1 MRDGFIKVAAGTP
14 QIRVADC
21 RYNAEQI
28 FTLMREADKQG
39 VRVLALPEL
48 CLTGYTCGDLFLQDT
63 LLRGAEEGLAT
74 ILEATK
80 HLDLLAAVGLPVR
93 HQNKLYNCAAVLHRG
108 EILAL
113 VPKPYLPNYGEFYEK
128 RWFEPAGPG
137 DRLFSF
143 CGQEVYLGSDVIFPC
158 ESMPGLTV
166 GVEICEDL
174 WASTPPSV
182 ALAEAV
188 AGSEEAFVALM
199 NQRAS
204 ELGMEHTH
212 FLNCTGLPAS
222 GHVTCA
228 YDIALMSR
236 ALILNH
242 PEIREFTTIWMD
254 TLRDGQFQLSNT
266 NKLIRFYEGATGL
279 KTGSTDSALYCL
291 SATAEKEGMELIAV
305 ILGAPTSSDRFEGAK
320 ALLNYGFA
328 AYALVPVAPSE
339 PLTPVPV
346 TLGTAASVQ
355 PGLAQERQ
363 LLLPKGEAGKVTTT
377 VDLPSALSA
386 PVEAGQELG
395 HLTVLVDGQAVEEIP
410 LVAQEAVGKRS
421 LWQVYGGL
429 LALLFCG
436 AGEAG
441 F

>member
-1 MRDGFIKVAAGTP
+1 MKKLCA
-14 QIRVADC
+14 
-21 RYNAEQI
+21 
-28 FTLMREADKQG
+28 TLLC
-39 VRVLALPEL
+39 LAL
-48 CLTGYTCGDLFLQDT
+48 CMG
-63 LLRGAEEGLAT
+63 
-74 ILEATK
+74 
-80 HLDLLAAVGLPVR
+80 VLPVR
-93 HQNKLYNCAAVLHRG
+93 A
-108 EILAL
+108 
-113 VPKPYLPNYGEFYEK
+113 
-128 RWFEPAGPG
+128 AGPEVNARAALLMEKSTG
-137 DRLFSF
+137 QVLYEANAHAPLELASVTKVMTMLLIMEALDAGTITKETMVPVSATAAGMGGSQVYMEEGEEFSVHDMLKAIAVASGNDA
-143 CGQEVYLGSDVIFPC
+143 CVAMAEYL
-158 ESMPGLTV
+158 
-166 GVEICEDL
+166 
-174 WASTPPSV
+174 
-182 ALAEAV
+182 
-188 AGSEEAFVALM
+188 AGSESAFVEKM
-199 NQRAS
+199 NARAA
-204 ELGMEHTH
+204 ELGMEDTV
-212 FLNCTGLPAS
+212 FCNCTGLPAE
-222 GHVTCA
+222 GHHSSA

-236 ALILNH
+236 ELILHH
-242 PEIREFTTIWMD
+242 PDIRTYTTIWMD
-254 TLRDGQFQLSNT
+254 TLRDGDFQLANT
-266 NKLIRFYEGATGL
+266 NKLVRYYEGATGL
-279 KTGSTDSALYCL
+279 KTGSTDAARYCL

-305 ILGAPTSSDRFEGAK
+305 ILGAPTSNDRFEGAK

-328 AYALVPVAPSE
+328 TYALVPVAPSE

-429 LALLFCG
+429 LAALFCG

>member
-1 MRDGFIKVAAGTP
+1 MKKLCA
-14 QIRVADC
+14 
-21 RYNAEQI
+21 
-28 FTLMREADKQG
+28 TLLC
-39 VRVLALPEL
+39 LAL
-48 CLTGYTCGDLFLQDT
+48 CMG
-63 LLRGAEEGLAT
+63 
-74 ILEATK
+74 
-80 HLDLLAAVGLPVR
+80 VLPVR
-93 HQNKLYNCAAVLHRG
+93 A
-108 EILAL
+108 
-113 VPKPYLPNYGEFYEK
+113 
-128 RWFEPAGPG
+128 AGPEVNARAALLMEKSTG
-137 DRLFSF
+137 QVLYEANAHAPLELASVTKVMTMLLIMEALDAGTITKETMVPVSATAAGMGGSQVYMEEGEEFSVHDMLKAIAVASGNDA
-143 CGQEVYLGSDVIFPC
+143 CVAMAEYL
-158 ESMPGLTV
+158 
-166 GVEICEDL
+166 
-174 WASTPPSV
+174 
-182 ALAEAV
+182 
-188 AGSEEAFVALM
+188 AGSESAFVEKM
-199 NQRAS
+199 NARAA
-204 ELGMEHTH
+204 ELGMEDTV
-212 FLNCTGLPAS
+212 FCNCTGLPAE
-222 GHVTCA
+222 GHHSSA

-236 ALILNH
+236 ELILHH
-242 PEIREFTTIWMD
+242 PDIRTYTTIWMD
-254 TLRDGQFQLSNT
+254 TLRDGDFQLANT
-266 NKLIRFYEGATGL
+266 NTLVRYYEGATGL
-279 KTGSTDSALYCL
+279 KTGSTDAALYCL

-305 ILGAPTSSDRFEGAK
+305 ILGAPTSNDRFEGAK

-429 LALLFCG
+429 LAALFCG

>member
-1 MRDGFIKVAAGTP
+1 MKKLCA
-14 QIRVADC
+14 
-21 RYNAEQI
+21 
-28 FTLMREADKQG
+28 TLLC
-39 VRVLALPEL
+39 LAL
-48 CLTGYTCGDLFLQDT
+48 CMG
-63 LLRGAEEGLAT
+63 
-74 ILEATK
+74 
-80 HLDLLAAVGLPVR
+80 VLPVR
-93 HQNKLYNCAAVLHRG
+93 A
-108 EILAL
+108 
-113 VPKPYLPNYGEFYEK
+113 
-128 RWFEPAGPG
+128 AGPEVNARAALLMEKSTG
-137 DRLFSF
+137 QVLYEANAHAPLELASVTKVMTLLLIMEALDAGTITKETMVPVSATAAGMGGSQVYMEEGEEFSVHDMLKAIAVASGNDA
-143 CGQEVYLGSDVIFPC
+143 CVAMAEYL
-158 ESMPGLTV
+158 
-166 GVEICEDL
+166 
-174 WASTPPSV
+174 
-182 ALAEAV
+182 
-188 AGSEEAFVALM
+188 AGSESAFVEKM
-199 NQRAS
+199 NARAA
-204 ELGMEHTH
+204 ELGMEDTV
-212 FLNCTGLPAS
+212 FCNCTGLPAE
-222 GHVTCA
+222 GHHASA

-236 ALILNH
+236 ELILRH
-242 PEIREFTTIWMD
+242 PDIRTYTTIWMD
-254 TLRDGQFQLSNT
+254 TLRDGDFQLANT
-266 NKLIRFYEGATGL
+266 NKLVRYYEGATGL
-279 KTGSTDSALYCL
+279 KTGSTDAALYCL

-328 AYALVPVAPSE
+328 TYALVPVAPSE

-429 LALLFCG
+429 LAALFCG

>member
-1 MRDGFIKVAAGTP
+1 MKKLCA
-14 QIRVADC
+14 
-21 RYNAEQI
+21 
-28 FTLMREADKQG
+28 TLLC
-39 VRVLALPEL
+39 LAL
-48 CLTGYTCGDLFLQDT
+48 CMG
-63 LLRGAEEGLAT
+63 
-74 ILEATK
+74 
-80 HLDLLAAVGLPVR
+80 VLPVR
-93 HQNKLYNCAAVLHRG
+93 A
-108 EILAL
+108 
-113 VPKPYLPNYGEFYEK
+113 
-128 RWFEPAGPG
+128 AGPEVNARAALLMEKSTG
-137 DRLFSF
+137 QVLYEANAHAPLELASVTKVMTMLLIMEALDAGTITKETMVPVSATAAGMGGSQVYMEEGEKFSVHDMLKAIAVASGNDA
-143 CGQEVYLGSDVIFPC
+143 CVAMAEYL
-158 ESMPGLTV
+158 
-166 GVEICEDL
+166 
-174 WASTPPSV
+174 
-182 ALAEAV
+182 
-188 AGSEEAFVALM
+188 AGSESAFVEKM
-199 NQRAS
+199 NARAA
-204 ELGMEHTH
+204 ELGMEDTV
-212 FLNCTGLPAS
+212 FCNCTGLPAE
-222 GHVTCA
+222 GHHASA

-236 ALILNH
+236 ELILHH
-242 PEIREFTTIWMD
+242 PDIRTYTTIWMD
-254 TLRDGQFQLSNT
+254 TLRDGDFQLANT
-266 NKLIRFYEGATGL
+266 NKLVRYYEGATGL
-279 KTGSTDSALYCL
+279 KTGSTDAALYCL

-305 ILGAPTSSDRFEGAK
+305 ILGAPTSNDRFEGAK

>member
-1 MRDGFIKVAAGTP
+1 MKKLCA
-14 QIRVADC
+14 
-21 RYNAEQI
+21 
-28 FTLMREADKQG
+28 TLLC
-39 VRVLALPEL
+39 LAL
-48 CLTGYTCGDLFLQDT
+48 CMG
-63 LLRGAEEGLAT
+63 
-74 ILEATK
+74 
-80 HLDLLAAVGLPVR
+80 VLPVR
-93 HQNKLYNCAAVLHRG
+93 A
-108 EILAL
+108 
-113 VPKPYLPNYGEFYEK
+113 
-128 RWFEPAGPG
+128 AGPEVNARAALLMEKSTG
-137 DRLFSF
+137 QVLYEANAHAPLELASVTKVMTMLLIMEALDAGTITKETMVPVSATAAGMGGSQVYMEEGEEFSVHDMLKAIAVASGNDA
-143 CGQEVYLGSDVIFPC
+143 CVAMAEYL
-158 ESMPGLTV
+158 
-166 GVEICEDL
+166 
-174 WASTPPSV
+174 
-182 ALAEAV
+182 
-188 AGSEEAFVALM
+188 AGSESAFVEKM
-199 NQRAS
+199 NARAA
-204 ELGMEHTH
+204 ELGMEDTV
-212 FLNCTGLPAS
+212 FCNCTGLPAE
-222 GHVTCA
+222 GHHSSA

-236 ALILNH
+236 ELILRH
-242 PEIREFTTIWMD
+242 PDIRTYTTIWMD
-254 TLRDGQFQLSNT
+254 TLRDGDFQLANT
-266 NKLIRFYEGATGL
+266 NKLVRYYEGATGL
-279 KTGSTDSALYCL
+279 KTGSTDAALYCL

>member
-1 MRDGFIKVAAGTP
+1 MKKLCA
-14 QIRVADC
+14 
-21 RYNAEQI
+21 
-28 FTLMREADKQG
+28 TLLC
-39 VRVLALPEL
+39 LAL
-48 CLTGYTCGDLFLQDT
+48 CMG
-63 LLRGAEEGLAT
+63 
-74 ILEATK
+74 
-80 HLDLLAAVGLPVR
+80 VLPVR
-93 HQNKLYNCAAVLHRG
+93 A
-108 EILAL
+108 
-113 VPKPYLPNYGEFYEK
+113 
-128 RWFEPAGPG
+128 AGPEVNARAALLMEKSTG
-137 DRLFSF
+137 QVLYEANAHAPLELASVTKVMTMLLIMEALDAGTITKETKVPVSATAAGMGGSQVYMEEGEEFSVHDMLKAIAVASGNDA
-143 CGQEVYLGSDVIFPC
+143 CVAMAEYL
-158 ESMPGLTV
+158 
-166 GVEICEDL
+166 
-174 WASTPPSV
+174 
-182 ALAEAV
+182 
-188 AGSEEAFVALM
+188 AGSESAFVEKM
-199 NQRAS
+199 NARAA
-204 ELGMEHTH
+204 ELGMEDTV
-212 FLNCTGLPAS
+212 FCNCTGLPAE
-222 GHVTCA
+222 GHHSSA

-236 ALILNH
+236 ELILHH
-242 PEIREFTTIWMD
+242 PDIRTYTTIWMD
-254 TLRDGQFQLSNT
+254 TLRDGDFQLANT
-266 NKLIRFYEGATGL
+266 IKLVRYYEGATGL
-279 KTGSTDSALYCL
+279 KTGSTDAALYCL

-305 ILGAPTSSDRFEGAK
+305 ILGAPTSNDRFEGAK

-328 AYALVPVAPSE
+328 TYALVPVAPSE

-429 LALLFCG
+429 LAALFCG